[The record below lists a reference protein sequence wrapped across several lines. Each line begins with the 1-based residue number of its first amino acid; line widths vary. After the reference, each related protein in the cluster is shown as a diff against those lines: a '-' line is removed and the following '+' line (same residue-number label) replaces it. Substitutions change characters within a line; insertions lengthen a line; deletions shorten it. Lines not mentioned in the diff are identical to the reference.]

1 MKEIQKNSLFN
12 YFSKKKPS
20 EGEPNTENRQGE
32 ISKLK
37 NNIVAGKKENRPDQ
51 ENDRGEKKQVIEPS
65 NDIKLGDKEEKKS
78 LQSTSTKEDYVLQ
91 SSENLPQKTT
101 AKRKQ
106 RSDTD
111 EMDKVVDEK
120 ETRKSKFKS
129 LSKEVRAAIA
139 IAQLMELSDDEDEA
153 KDAKKRNK
161 GEASGKP
168 KKTKMPVA
176 REEAKRIKTQK
187 ESSESVEKSRG
198 VATIQ
203 DKNAKLGD
211 LSVGK
216 NREDIT
222 TGEKSKTIFSN
233 DTTESPHVV
242 TKGNTTEKDQSKES
256 HKKSSVGLGRPA
268 SGARQKKDISN
279 FFTKLK

>member
-12 YFSKKKPS
+12 YFSKKPT

-37 NNIVAGKKENRPDQ
+37 NNIVAGKKENRSDQ
-51 ENDRGEKKQVIEPS
+51 ENGKGEKKQIIEPS
-65 NDIKLGDKEEKKS
+65 SGIKLSDKEEKES

-106 RSDTD
+106 RAETD

-139 IAQLMELSDDEDEA
+139 IAQLMELSDDEDGA

-161 GEASGKP
+161 SEASRKQ

-187 ESSESVEKSRG
+187 ESSESVEKSRCVG
-198 VATIQ
+198 TIQ

-216 NREDIT
+216 NREDLT
-222 TGEKSKTIFSN
+222 TAEKSKTIFSK
-233 DTTESPHVV
+233 DTNESRQVE
-242 TKGNTTEKDQSKES
+242 TKGQA
-256 HKKSSVGLGRPA
+256 H
-268 SGARQKKDISN
+268 IYI
-279 FFTKLK
+279 